1 MSVGFVLYHG
11 PYQPMLDEQLS
22 HRPFLRV
29 FLRVGPTGF
38 PTSPLID
45 PSAIH
50 RRAATHQPVNGC
62 DPVCIGVSEPALL
75 VLAGAWYLAQYSI
88 SVETS
93 QRLGL

>member
-1 MSVGFVLYHG
+1 MPCTLMSVDFVFYHG
-11 PYQPMLDEQLS
+11 PFQPLLDEQLS
-22 HRPFLRV
+22 N
-29 FLRVGPTGF
+29 
-38 PTSPLID
+38 LINL
-45 PSAIH
+45 SAIH
-50 RRAATHQPVNGC
+50 RRAAVHQPVNGC